1 MKGNKNAK
9 SALAY
14 LTGKKLAVLGYGS
27 QGKAQALNL
36 RDSGLD
42 PVIGLPARSMSI
54 QRAHDDGF
62 TVVTPDEAVNESDAI
77 AVLIADHLHKQFFD
91 SIEKPEV
98 LSEKALIFAHGLSV
112 AFGLVRPPSNCDIIL
127 VAPHG
132 PGVRLREKY
141 MKGEPFTAFIAVG
154 NDSSGEAG
162 DMAAA
167 YAEAIGCPESARFPS
182 TFEEEAVGDIFG
194 EQAVLCG
201 GLVGLMESGFKTLVE
216 NGHSAESAYLE
227 CIYQLDLIVDL
238 VKKHGPAGMF
248 ERISKTAAFGSLRQK
263 DSLFGSGFS
272 KKLNSLYKEINTGG
286 FARNLTEESRS
297 GMNEHHRLLKEIR
310 DSALQKTHDL
320 LSERLKE
327 KGS

>member
-1 MKGNKNAK
+1 MKGNKNGK

-14 LTGKKLAVLGYGS
+14 LTGKKPAILGYGS

-36 RDSGLD
+36 RDSGIR
-42 PVIGLPARSMSI
+42 PVIGLPPGSKSI
-54 QRAHDDGF
+54 RRAVDDGF
-62 TVVTPDEAVNESDAI
+62 TVIAPYEAVIQSDVI
-77 AVLIADHLHKQFFD
+77 VVLIADHLQKGFFD
-91 SIEKPEV
+91 SMEKPEA
-98 LSEKALIFAHGLSV
+98 LFGKALIFAHGLSI
-112 AFGLVRPPSNCDIIL
+112 AFGLVRPPSDCDIIL

-141 MKGEPFTAFIAVG
+141 KKGEPFTAFIAVG
-154 NDSSGEAG
+154 NDWSGEAG
-162 DMAAA
+162 DIAAA

-201 GLVGLMESGFKTLVE
+201 GLAGLMESGFKTLVE

-238 VKKHGPAGMF
+238 VKKYGPAGMF

-263 DSLFGSGFS
+263 DSLFDSGFS
-272 KKLNSLYKEINTGG
+272 KKLDDLYQEIKSGG
-286 FARNLTEESRS
+286 FARSLAKESRS
-297 GMNEHHRLLKEIR
+297 GLNEHYRLLREIR

-327 KGS
+327 KG